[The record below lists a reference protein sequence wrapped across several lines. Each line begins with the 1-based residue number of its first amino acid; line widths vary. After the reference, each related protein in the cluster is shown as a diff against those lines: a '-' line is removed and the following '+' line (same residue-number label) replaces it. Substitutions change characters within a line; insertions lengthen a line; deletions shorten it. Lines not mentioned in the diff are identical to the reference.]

1 MKRWL
6 SLVLALSLLT
16 AVVPAASAQACLV
29 EYTVKVGDTLYRIGL
44 TYSIPASVIAAVN
57 GLANPS
63 LIFVGQKLC
72 IPAPATPGPSP
83 TPGPSATPTKTAT
96 PAPTAAGGPTAVP
109 TTGPIPGFV
118 IPTFSIVSVVR
129 NTSVTIKTA
138 NFPANQTFDVSM
150 GHIGALGVG
159 YAAGTVN
166 SGAGGVFTT
175 TLTIPAAL
183 ANVAQIAVRL
193 QSASGYY
200 SYGWFYNTTYP

>member
-6 SLVLALSLLT
+6 SLVLAFSLLT

-29 EYTVKVGDTLYRIGL
+29 EYTVKVGDNLYRIGL
-44 TYSIPASVIAAVN
+44 TYNIPASVIAAVN

-72 IPAPATPGPSP
+72 IPAPATAGPSP
-83 TPGPSATPTKTAT
+83 TPGPSATPTTTPT
-96 PAPTAAGGPTAVP
+96 PAPTAIGGPTAVP
-109 TTGPIPGFV
+109 TTTAPSSG
-118 IPTFSIVSVVR
+118 IPTFEIVSVVR

-150 GHIGALGVG
+150 GQIGALGIG

-175 TLTIPAAL
+175 TLTIPGAL
-183 ANVAQIAVRL
+183 ANVAQISVRL